1 MISQS
6 WKYPEIS
13 IHSLLPIVSDQIT
26 HFKVLII
33 TDSACN
39 IVNKN
44 QKETIQSMIEML

>member
-1 MISQS
+1 MVSQS

-13 IHSLLPIVSDQIT
+13 VLPIVSDQII
-26 HFKVLII
+26 HLKVLII

-44 QKETIQSMIEML
+44 QKEKIQSMIEMF